1 MRTGKRNVKM
11 DVFASGRRGQKDGR
25 SFLVGGGEGNE
36 RFSLGRILYLQWE
49 WLGKCVDV
57 MRVHTEGLK
66 IEMRWKDAIFLR
78 LRKKICK
85 AYSKYGS
92 MCNKAPICICLKC
105 AMRINHFNFFII
117 N

>member
-1 MRTGKRNVKM
+1 M
-11 DVFASGRRGQKDGR
+11 
-25 SFLVGGGEGNE
+25 E
-36 RFSLGRILYLQWE
+36 
-49 WLGKCVDV
+49 KCVDV

-117 N
+117 NLNINLKIQEENWKQCLIILEFICNIISFASI